1 VLAACPRR
9 IVPLAAIYFVVARL
23 AREAAMAQKVV
34 SSAWPPGAFAVAA
47 LLLRRARFGAALE
60 RLRDVLALAR

>member
-1 VLAACPRR
+1 
-9 IVPLAAIYFVVARL
+9 
-23 AREAAMAQKVV
+23 MAQQVV
-34 SSAWPPGAFAVAA
+34 SSAWPPGAFAVTA